1 MTTTKTGVERFGL
14 TEEQFNLIQHFE
26 ADYNAIDQF
35 LRKAVGVDKS
45 ISFTHLLRQYSDKH
59 PGWRDAELLRMIAEV
74 RNTII
79 HGKVEPYQY
88 VAVPTISTVQKLRAC
103 LDRLINRASVI
114 PTFQRKVETV
124 SITHSLAHVLKIIAK
139 RDYSQFPV
147 YEGSGFKGLLT
158 ENGITHWLANH
169 VNTDLSLIEMSEV
182 YVKEVLPLEHARKNY
197 QFVARNMRVDDVSDL
212 FAINGALEA
221 VLITDKGKVTEV
233 LLGISTRWD
242 MMHIP
247 GSSSASA
254 VRSNL

>member
-1 MTTTKTGVERFGL
+1 MTTTRTGVERSGL
-14 TEEQFNLIQHFE
+14 TEEQFNLIQQFE

-35 LRKAVGVDKS
+35 LRKAFGVDKS
-45 ISFTHLLRQYSDKH
+45 LSFVHLLRQYSDKH
-59 PGWRDAELLRMIAEV
+59 PGWRDADLLKTIAEV

-103 LDRLINRASVI
+103 LDRLINHASVI

-147 YEGSGFKGLLT
+147 YEGNGFKGLLT

-182 YVKEVLPLEHARKNY
+182 YVKEVLPLEHDRKNY

-212 FAINGALEA
+212 FAVNPALEA
-221 VLITDKGKVTEV
+221 VLITDKGKVMEA

-242 MMHIP
+242 IMHIP
-247 GSSSASA
+247 GSSGASA
-254 VRSNL
+254 NRSKR